1 MILKLKSNNLGYVS
15 RIVFILYNRKNTF
28 RN

>member
-1 MILKLKSNNLGYVS
+1 MILKLKGNNLGYVS
-15 RIVFILYNRKNTF
+15 RIVFILYNRKNIF